1 MNQVLEKVKLLNGL
15 VDNPKYDDLINLY
28 IEMAEE
34 EVRDYCGSTVTI
46 PPTLTIQMV
55 NIKFQRRGTEALSNA
70 NYSGNGEVYLNDYPA
85 NILRRLED
93 LKDKSKRRLRTL

>member
-1 MNQVLEKVKLLNGL
+1 MNQILDNVKLLNGL
-15 VDNPKYDDLINLY
+15 SANPAYDDLINLY

-34 EVRDYCGSTVTI
+34 EVVDYCGATVEI
-46 PPTLTIQMV
+46 PPSLITQMV

-85 NILRRLED
+85 NILRRLDD

>member
-1 MNQVLEKVKLLNGL
+1 MELLDKIKILTGIKTNDYDEILE
-15 VDNPKYDDLINLY
+15 IY
-28 IEMAEE
+28 IEMVEE
-34 EVRDYCGSTVTI
+34 EIFDYCGEVAI
-46 PPTLTIQMV
+46 PENLVVQMV
-55 NIKFQRRGTEALSNA
+55 NIKFQRRGTEALSNT

>member
-1 MNQVLEKVKLLNGL
+1 MNQVLDKVKLLNGL
-15 VDNPKYDDLINLY
+15 KDNPQYDDIINLY

-34 EVRDYCGSTVTI
+34 EVVDYCGSTVNI
-46 PPTLTIQMV
+46 PPSLIVQMT
-55 NIKFQRRGTEALSNA
+55 NIKFQRRGTEALSNT